1 MLQPAYLEKLVLRT
15 VFFFF
20 FFDILKPFYFVDL
33 SVVKTLRWIHYM
45 DYSHCRCFDSV
56 MGKIIY

>member
-1 MLQPAYLEKLVLRT
+1 MLQLAYLEKLVLRT
-15 VFFFF
+15 MFCFVFN
-20 FFDILKPFYFVDL
+20 ILKPFYFVDL

-45 DYSHCRCFDSV
+45 DCSHCRWFDSV

>member
-1 MLQPAYLEKLVLRT
+1 MLQLAYLEKLVLRT
-15 VFFFF
+15 VLVFFFN
-20 FFDILKPFYFVDL
+20 ILKPFYFVDL

-56 MGKIIY
+56 MAKIIY